1 MRCVHRSNAVRSMCV
16 GVLRSS
22 MVNLNRTPVAGLDD
36 VRDVDS
42 PVSSIHK
49 SLSKS
54 LTVFL

>member
-1 MRCVHRSNAVRSMCV
+1 
-16 GVLRSS
+16 